1 LSTIDK
7 VDITTDMWTSLQKVS
22 YMVVTCHYVDAD
34 WFLQKRILSFCN
46 VPPPHTGVVIAD
58 ALRDCFADWGIEEK
72 VFTITAD
79 NASANDAAIRLL
91 KEDLELKKSMPV
103 GGKLF
108 HVRCCAHIT
117 NLLVKAGLAEIETIT
132 NSVRQGIKYVVASE
146 GRLRE
151 FSDIAKRLNLPS
163 KKLMLDVATRWN
175 STYMMLA
182 TAITFK
188 DVFPRY
194 CRNDKGFLWEVSP
207 EEWEKVEEVNQLLAV
222 FNDVTNIV
230 SGSDYPTSNLFLS
243 EVWGMKEILHKKS
256 MDKNEYM
263 RSMAAKMLEKFDK
276 YWGESNLLMSIAAV
290 LDPRYK
296 MKLINFCFPY
306 IYPADQVS
314 KHIDN
319 VLFTLHEL
327 YELYVADHNSS
338 VLQSAQETSGS
349 SSVSS
354 QGPLHNVP
362 RGRSRY
368 LEHVRSSDIIRPL
381 KTDLDIYLE
390 EDVYICEKDDNGE
403 DIDSNFEALAWW
415 KFNALKYRILSKMAR
430 DILAVPMSSV
440 ASESAFSAG
449 GRVIEPH
456 RASLATET
464 VQMLLCGSDWVRA
477 IHGIKKQS
485 TLPVSGLYYVN
496 F

>member
-1 LSTIDK
+1 
-7 VDITTDMWTSLQKVS
+7 
-22 YMVVTCHYVDAD
+22 
-34 WFLQKRILSFCN
+34 
-46 VPPPHTGVVIAD
+46 
-58 ALRDCFADWGIEEK
+58 
-72 VFTITAD
+72 
-79 NASANDAAIRLL
+79 
-91 KEDLELKKSMPV
+91 
-103 GGKLF
+103 
-108 HVRCCAHIT
+108 
-117 NLLVKAGLAEIETIT
+117 
-132 NSVRQGIKYVVASE
+132 
-146 GRLRE
+146 
-151 FSDIAKRLNLPS
+151 
-163 KKLMLDVATRWN
+163 
-175 STYMMLA
+175 MMLA

-207 EEWEKVEEVNQLLAV
+207 EEWEKVEEVNHLLAV

-243 EVWGMKEILHKKS
+243 EVWGMKEVLHKKS

-306 IYPADQVS
+306 IYPADQLS

-319 VLFTLHEL
+319 VLSTLHEL

-354 QGPLHNVP
+354 RGPLHKVP
-362 RGRSRY
+362 TGRLRY

-430 DILAVPMSSV
+430 DILAVPMTSV

-485 TLPVSGLYYVN
+485 ILPVSGFYYVN